1 MGQQQIDW
9 KQHETQ
15 HVHKTK
21 GGQEKKSHK
30 NSDCYLVLLHMRKI
44 ERGIFFFFIILNKR
58 FK

>member
-21 GGQEKKSHK
+21 GGQEKNHIKQ
-30 NSDCYLVLLHMRKI
+30 
-44 ERGIFFFFIILNKR
+44 
-58 FK
+58 